1 MDSDYTKRKTLL
13 EQQRRNAINSQAAN
27 ASNPS
32 VSEQYSREAD
42 RITRKLETLDQEYFA
57 ANERLASGIDRGTI
71 AMKSWQK
78 LSDSLTRNLYA
89 QLNEQRAQYSQLEND
104 PSTDIV
110 SKQKLWEQND
120 RLVKKIN
127 ALESKA
133 GLLDK
138 WIRKNGIPK
147 DLN

>member
-42 RITRKLETLDQEYFA
+42 RITKKLETLDQEYLT
-57 ANERLASGIDRGTI
+57 ANERLSSGIDRGTI

-78 LSDSLTRNLYA
+78 LSDSLTRDLYA
-89 QLNEQRAQYSQLEND
+89 QLNEQRVQYSQLEND
-104 PSTDIV
+104 PSIDNV
-110 SKQKLWEQND
+110 SK
-120 RLVKKIN
+120 
-127 ALESKA
+127 
-133 GLLDK
+133 
-138 WIRKNGIPK
+138 
-147 DLN
+147 